1 MEPNKSI
8 DFTDKPT
15 FTKFNQ
21 ILHIYYLPFVIGFGI
36 FGNILSIFIFLLTSL
51 RNYSS
56 SVYLI
61 ALAFSDI
68 LFLVVLILSWLQWI
82 SINPVSNVVA
92 CRIFSYV
99 SHVSAALSVWFVLAV
114 TVERYIAVFIP
125 LHKNVWCTTKR
136 ASKVVLCIIIFALL
150 AYLIQPI
157 ATSVQRRYLT
167 NSSTNFTLT
176 CEPLFDWRYSLTIF
190 ANVDTFFTF
199 IAPCLI
205 ILLAN
210 IRMSMRIWESVKA
223 RQDLTGETVQIPE
236 SRITIVLSIIS
247 MAFVLLNAPAHCF
260 KAKAIIDVVV
270 KGNSSQ
276 TQLILDLQTLANIIY
291 YSSHSINFVLYF
303 FCGTTFRQNLIKFCK
318 EWRKNV
324 SVTSQRTTVS
334 TRARTVEGEIEAE
347 LQLL

>member
-8 DFTDKPT
+8 NFSEKLT
-15 FTKFNQ
+15 FARFNQ

-51 RNYSS
+51 RKYSS

-68 LFLVVLILSWLQWI
+68 LFLIVLIMSWLQWI
-82 SINPVSNVVA
+82 SINPVSNIVA

-114 TVERYIAVFIP
+114 TIERYIAVFIP

-136 ASKVVLCIIIFALL
+136 ASKVVLLIILFALL

-157 ATSVQRRYLT
+157 GTNVQRIYMT
-167 NSSTNFTLT
+167 NSTNYTLA
-176 CEPLFDWRYSLTIF
+176 CEPLLRWRYSLTIF

-210 IRMSMRIWESVKA
+210 IRMSMRIWKSVKT
-223 RQDLTGETVQIPE
+223 RQDLTGETVQIQE

-247 MAFVLLNAPAHCF
+247 TAFVLLNAPAHCF
-260 KAKAIIDVVV
+260 KAKAIIDIII
-270 KGNSSQ
+270 KGSSKQ
-276 TQLILDLQTLANIIY
+276 TQLILDLQTLANMIY

-303 FCGTTFRQNLIKFCK
+303 FCGTTFRQNLVKFCK
-318 EWRKNV
+318 DWRHNV
-324 SVTSQRTTVS
+324 SIQSQKTTVS
-334 TRARTVEGEIEAE
+334 TRARTFEEGVEAE